1 MARKKYFSFL
11 LLVVLASCNTLYQPK
26 QLEYDNYEIAAQ
38 QPTDTTLV
46 RMLAP
51 YRDSLNRSMN
61 EVVGYADENLDK
73 NQPSGT
79 LGHFM
84 ADVML
89 FAGKQKF
96 NVPIDAAFVNYGGLR
111 ITQLPKGPVTR
122 STVFELMPFENLVI
136 VQTLQGNV
144 LQQFLDHIAAAG
156 GWPVAGITFDI
167 KDKKAV
173 NVLIN
178 GQPIDRNK
186 NYNIINSDYVANG
199 GDNAAMLKD
208 IAQQNKGY
216 LMRNAI
222 FDYIKALKA
231 EGKNITAIKENRINH
246 VQ

>member
-1 MARKKYFSFL
+1 MTPKKYFSFL
-11 LLVVLASCNTLYQPK
+11 LLVVLASCNTLYQPT
-26 QLEYDNYEIAAQ
+26 QLAYNNYEIAAQ
-38 QPTDTTLV
+38 QPKDTTLV
-46 RMLAP
+46 RLLAP
-51 YRDSLNRSMN
+51 YRDSLNMSMN
-61 EVVGYADENLDK
+61 EVVGLAEESLDK
-73 NQPSGT
+73 AQPSGT

-96 NVPIDAAFVNYGGLR
+96 DMPIDAAFVNFGGLR

-122 STVFELMPFENLVI
+122 STIFELMPFENLVI
-136 VQTLQGNV
+136 VQTLKGNV
-144 LQQFLDHIAAAG
+144 LQQFLDHIARAG

-178 GQPIDRNK
+178 GKPIDMNK
-186 NYNIINSDYVANG
+186 NYNIVNSDYVANG
-199 GDNAAMLKD
+199 GDNASMLKD
-208 IAQQNKGY
+208 IPQINKGY
-216 LMRNAI
+216 LMRNAV